1 MKRFAYAMPMV
12 VIITVVVLM
21 FLSAGLPALS
31 QDINPCAKDLKQ
43 YCSAVTPGG
52 GRLLRCYED
61 NKDKMSPA
69 CMAWA
74 ERVKANAQ
82 ALKDACSKE
91 IDAGCNFEKGDPL
104 EVINCLQGNYTSL
117 SPECTSMLNQ
127 FKWLH
132 PVPAK

>member
-1 MKRFAYAMPMV
+1 MV
-12 VIITVVVLM
+12 VISGAVFML
-21 FLSAGLPALS
+21 FSAALPAFA

-43 YCSAVTPGG
+43 YCYDVKPGG

-69 CMAWA
+69 CKAWA
-74 ERVKANAQ
+74 ERVKSNAA
-82 ALKDACSKE
+82 ALKEACSKE

-117 SPECTSMLNQ
+117 SPECTSTLNQ

-132 PVPAK
+132 PVPAR

>member
-1 MKRFAYAMPMV
+1 MRAILMMV
-12 VIITVVVLM
+12 TVAIGIVLL
-21 FLSAGLPALS
+21 LSFGSTAVA
-31 QDINPCAKDLKQ
+31 QDINPCAKDMKQ
-43 YCSAVTPGG
+43 FCSDVKPGG

-69 CMAWA
+69 CRAWA
-74 ERVKANAQ
+74 ERVKSNAQ
-82 ALKDACSKE
+82 AVKDACSKE

-104 EVINCLQGNYTSL
+104 EVMNCLQGNYTSL

-132 PVPAK
+132 PVPAR

>member
-1 MKRFAYAMPMV
+1 MKRFTYTIFMAV
-12 VIITVVVLM
+12 VMTAAVLM
-21 FLSAGLPALS
+21 ILSAGSPAS
-31 QDINPCAKDLKQ
+31 AQEINPCAKDMKQ
-43 YCSAVTPGG
+43 FCSDVSPGG

-69 CMAWA
+69 CRAWA

-82 ALKDACSKE
+82 AVKEACSKE
-91 IDAGCNFEKGDPL
+91 IDSGCNFEKGDPL
-104 EVINCLQGNYTSL
+104 AVLGCLQGNYTSL